1 MSDRLTFYQQKKR
14 KTQQTHS
21 APPLS
26 PSVLHPD
33 LLSLDPDPLSL
44 DLDLQKVVQLCDL
57 KKVNR
62 ELWIPSFQRKDF
74 AAAVIRHWVF
84 IGGKQTHSTNARAEN
99 NF

>member
-1 MSDRLTFYQQKKR
+1 MSDRLKLTFYQQKR
-14 KTQQTHS
+14 RSKTKQTHS

-33 LLSLDPDPLSL
+33 PLFL
-44 DLDLQKVVQLCDL
+44 DLDLQKVVQMCDL

>member
-1 MSDRLTFYQQKKR
+1 MSDRLKLTFYQQNPPD
-14 KTQQTHS
+14 
-21 APPLS
+21 PPLS
-26 PSVLHPD
+26 PSVFHPD
-33 LLSLDPDPLSL
+33 LLSL

-62 ELWIPSFQRKDF
+62 ELWKPSFQRKDF

-84 IGGKQTHSTNARAEN
+84 IGGKQTHSNNARAEN

>member
-1 MSDRLTFYQQKKR
+1 MDSNVEAKEDSNVEAK
-14 KTQQTHS
+14 
-21 APPLS
+21 
-26 PSVLHPD
+26 
-33 LLSLDPDPLSL
+33 
-44 DLDLQKVVQLCDL
+44 DLQKVVQMCDL

-84 IGGKQTHSTNARAEN
+84 IGGKQTHSNNVRAEN

>member
-1 MSDRLTFYQQKKR
+1 M
-14 KTQQTHS
+14 
-21 APPLS
+21 
-26 PSVLHPD
+26 HPD

-74 AAAVIRHWVF
+74 AAAVIRHWF
-84 IGGKQTHSTNARAEN
+84 LSEEN
-99 NF
+99 KPIPPTLAQKTTFKEIKSLKMNQLGDNFLLVNTDSLNGTFE